1 MEDLTTEEMEEHKR
15 IFFQIYEKK
24 PKPKPKEIKSKTN
37 I

>member
-1 MEDLTTEEMEEHKR
+1 MEDLTIEEMEEHKR

-24 PKPKPKEIKSKTN
+24 PKPKEIKSKTS